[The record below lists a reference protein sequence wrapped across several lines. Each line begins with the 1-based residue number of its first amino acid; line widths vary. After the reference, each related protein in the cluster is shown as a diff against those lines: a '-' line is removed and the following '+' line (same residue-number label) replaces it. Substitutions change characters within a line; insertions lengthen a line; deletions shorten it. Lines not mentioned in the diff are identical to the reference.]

1 MESTTK
7 VERESL
13 PLEVVLVWAFYLLD
27 AAVMLEAG
35 WSDLCDRL
43 VYVDAPREV
52 RLQRLARQRGGTS
65 RLRLHREHAGPAAFE
80 RRTGL
85 RPK

>member
-27 AAVMLEAG
+27 AAVMLVTYSRVPADELYHVSNSG
-35 WSDLCDRL
+35 LH
-43 VYVDAPREV
+43 
-52 RLQRLARQRGGTS
+52 GGLS
-65 RLRLHREHAGPAAFE
+65 RVLF
-80 RRTGL
+80 
-85 RPK
+85 